1 MLARAL
7 LEENRTSGRA
17 HESGPV
23 GLGLEKGKSL
33 GAAGFPQY
41 LTFFAHR
48 TTRSLNKRAA
58 AGFREP
64 CGASVARSRSV
75 GAGGS
80 GTMPCCRNMTL
91 HHTGRKQEIEQTRRM
106 PTDKA
111 LRHVSASPTETIG
124 PHRRATHSDQSVPGL
139 GDPRSGQAILSAAY
153 VERRSGERRPSRLYG
168 VRGQGWALFDFC
180 PIKGGNYSPVR
191 MGVRNEEV
199 CVLGSLPVPRRFSK

>member
-48 TTRSLNKRAA
+48 TTGSLNKRAA

-64 CGASVARSRSV
+64 RRGVGREESERWSGRVRGDASLQKHDVAS
-75 GAGGS
+75 
-80 GTMPCCRNMTL
+80 
-91 HHTGRKQEIEQTRRM
+91 
-106 PTDKA
+106 
-111 LRHVSASPTETIG
+111 
-124 PHRRATHSDQSVPGL
+124 
-139 GDPRSGQAILSAAY
+139 
-153 VERRSGERRPSRLYG
+153 RRP
-168 VRGQGWALFDFC
+168 QT
-180 PIKGGNYSPVR
+180 GNR
-191 MGVRNEEV
+191 ADAAHAD
-199 CVLGSLPVPRRFSK
+199 